1 MNGAKSMAYIS
12 DENISDMT
20 VFRNR
25 IISLMREKS
34 INSSQALAKKMVETG
49 CVTRTRPSG
58 TVLQL
63 KVSSLDKKI
72 QKHLQE
78 GFKPNELP
86 DSLNAK
92 HVQAYAKA
100 FGCSVDFILGNT
112 FVHSLDPCV
121 RDLCNR
127 TGLKEQAI
135 SQFLKM
141 TDDRF
146 AFRTLRMSPEEAREI
161 LNSLLISKET
171 TEMIRCIGETAY
183 AFQKDTSTIFDELE
197 KDIGKDRIEKALEW
211 DYILDP
217 VYDGPSP
224 SEDELKDVFL
234 VREAMDKSYELQENI
249 IRNKQFAKYQL
260 FKSFQKLI
268 EQMYPDD

>member
-1 MNGAKSMAYIS
+1 MAYIS

-34 INSSQALAKKMVETG
+34 IQSSKALAEKMVETG
-49 CVTRTRPSG
+49 CVTRIKPSG
-58 TVLQL
+58 AVLQL
-63 KVSSLDKKI
+63 KVSSLDKII

-78 GFKPNELP
+78 GSNPNELP

-92 HVQAYAKA
+92 HIQAYAKA

-112 FVHSLDPCV
+112 FVHSVDPCV

-161 LNSLLISKET
+161 LNSLLISKEI
-171 TEMIRCIGETAY
+171 TELIRCIGETAN
-183 AFQKDTSTIFDELE
+183 AFQKDTSTIYNELE
-197 KDIGKDRIEKALEW
+197 KEIGKDRIEKALEW

-217 VYDGPSP
+217 VYEGPAP
-224 SEDELKDVFL
+224 SEAELEDVFL
-234 VREAMDKSYELQENI
+234 VRKAMDRAYELQESN

-260 FKSFQKLI
+260 FKNFQALI